1 MILTVT
7 ANPTIDKVYFVDELK
22 IGEVHRPFKST
33 ATAGGKGI
41 NVARVAALL
50 GENAMAL
57 GFIGGRNGEFVSD
70 EVRKLGI
77 EEKFT
82 RVRGETRIN
91 TNISDIYGNSTEIL
105 EAGPSVTKE
114 EIASL
119 INEFGSEADK
129 SDIICVSGSLPPGTD
144 SSLYEEFI
152 SIAKSKAKKIIVDT
166 SGNTLKDIIEYSPFM
181 VKPNRDEIK
190 ELFGIET
197 KDDKGIKKAL
207 LILYEKGIELPI
219 ITLGGDGA
227 FAYIDNDF
235 YRFRSPAVSVKNAV
249 GSGDSA
255 VAGIAIGIARGL
267 SFIDAVKLGMA
278 AGSANTQF
286 DETGYVSKELVDKYS
301 EEIKYEII

>member
-22 IGEVHRPFKST
+22 IGEVHRPFKTTS
-33 ATAGGKGI
+33 TAGGKGI

-82 RVRGETRIN
+82 RVRGETRVN
-91 TNISDIYGNSTEIL
+91 TNISDKFGNSTEIL
-105 EAGPSVTKE
+105 EAGPTVTKE

-119 INEFGSEADK
+119 INEFENAVDK
-129 SDIICVSGSLPPGTD
+129 SDIICVSGSLPQGTD
-144 SSLYEEFI
+144 SSLYKEFI
-152 SIAKSKAKKIIVDT
+152 RIAKSKAKKIIVDT
-166 SGNTLKDIIEYSPFM
+166 SGKTLKEIIDYAPFM

-235 YRFRSPAVSVKNAV
+235 YRFHSPAVSVKNAV

-255 VAGIAIGIARGL
+255 VAGIAIGITRGL

>member
-82 RVRGETRIN
+82 RVRGETRVN
-91 TNISDIYGNSTEIL
+91 TNISDKFGNSTEIL
-105 EAGPSVTKE
+105 ETGPSVTKE

-119 INEFGSEADK
+119 INEFEREADK
-129 SDIICVSGSLPPGTD
+129 SDIICVSGSLPRGTD
-144 SSLYEEFI
+144 SSLYKKFI
-152 SIAKSKAKKIIVDT
+152 SIAKSKNKKIIVDT
-166 SGNTLKDIIEYSPFM
+166 SGKTLKEIIDYAPFM

-249 GSGDSA
+249 GSGDST
-255 VAGIAIGIARGL
+255 VAGVAVGIARGL

-286 DETGYVSKELVDKYS
+286 DETGYVSKELVNKYLK
-301 EEIKYEII
+301 EIKYKTI

>member
-22 IGEVHRPFKST
+22 AGEVHRPFKST

-50 GENAMAL
+50 GESAMAL

-77 EEKFT
+77 EDRFT
-82 RVRGETRIN
+82 KVSGETRIN
-91 TNISDIYGNSTEIL
+91 TNISDKAGNSTEIL
-105 EAGPSVTKE
+105 EAGPSVTNE
-114 EIASL
+114 EIYLL
-119 INEFGSEADK
+119 IDEFKKAADK
-129 SDIICVSGSLPPGTD
+129 SDIICVSGSLPHGAD
-144 SSLYEEFI
+144 SSLYKELI
-152 SIAKSKAKKIIVDT
+152 RIAKSKKQKIIVDT
-166 SGNTLKDIIEYSPFM
+166 SGNTLKDIIECAPFM

-190 ELFGIET
+190 ELFEIET
-197 KDDKGIKKAL
+197 TDDKGIKKSL

-235 YRFRSPAVSVKNAV
+235 YRFHSPAVSVKNAV

-278 AGSANTQF
+278 TGTANTQF
-286 DETGYVSKELVDKYS
+286 DETGYVSKELVEKYLK
-301 EEIKYEII
+301 EIKHEII